1 MILTVAH
8 SKGGV
13 GKSTLAWNLANA
25 LKKEKNTKS
34 VEIIDLDFQQTLYF
48 LNLLAGNRF
57 RVRQPINSNKLLEI
71 LDSACLE
78 DGEYIIID
86 TGGFDIDINRV
97 AVDKADK
104 VLVPLSP
111 SPMDILGFETFKA
124 TLENDRKISIVLNN
138 IHPLQQDFTAVED
151 LIDDEKIKLLK
162 TKIRQRKIYKTVL
175 VNGGSVFEGNDL
187 RAINDIKS
195 LLDEILGDEDE

>member
-175 VNGGSVFEGNDL
+175 VDGGSVFEGNDL

>member
-25 LKKEKNTKS
+25 LTKEKNTKKIK
-34 VEIIDLDFQQTLYF
+34 IIDLDFQQTLYF

-57 RVRQPINSNKLLEI
+57 EVLQPKSTSELLQV
-71 LDSACLE
+71 LE
-78 DGEYIIID
+78 NENPKEGEYIIVD

-97 AVDKADK
+97 AVDKANK

-124 TLENDRKISIVLNN
+124 TLENNHKISIVLNN
-138 IHPLQQDFTAVED
+138 IHPLQQDFTAVEN
-151 LIDDEKIKLLK
+151 LLDDDRLKLLK
-162 TKIRQRKIYKTVL
+162 TKVRQRKIYRTVL

>member
-57 RVRQPINSNKLLEI
+57 RVRQPTNSNELLEI

-175 VNGGSVFEGNDL
+175 VDGGSVFEGNDL